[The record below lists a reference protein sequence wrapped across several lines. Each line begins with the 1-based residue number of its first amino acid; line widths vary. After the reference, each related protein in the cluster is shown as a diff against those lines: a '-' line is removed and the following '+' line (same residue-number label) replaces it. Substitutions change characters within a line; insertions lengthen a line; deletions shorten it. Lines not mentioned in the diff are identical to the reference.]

1 MTASSTRARA
11 AIILAIAALGG
22 ALVWSRAAAQSE
34 ARERAR
40 VVLSRALPRL
50 NGDRLQVHVVEVRYG
65 PGESS
70 PQHSHPC
77 PVIGYVVE
85 GAYRT
90 QVDGETEK
98 IYKAGETFYE
108 APNGIHLVSAN
119 ASSTQPVRFI
129 AYFICD
135 HDTPL
140 SVPAP
145 VSKTTGGK

>member
-1 MTASSTRARA
+1 
-11 AIILAIAALGG
+11 
-22 ALVWSRAAAQSE
+22 
-34 ARERAR
+34 
-40 VVLSRALPRL
+40 
-50 NGDRLQVHVVEVRYG
+50 
-65 PGESS
+65 
-70 PQHSHPC
+70 
-77 PVIGYVVE
+77 VIGYVVE